1 MLGIGTVQLPCS
13 GECVRMWG
21 GVHEGSGW
29 GLCGLFGESS
39 SSKGMQSEFH
49 SLLFCSIS
57 WTVVFGLTGEFIWKE
72 LKRIGVEDLNNLWG

>member
-1 MLGIGTVQLPCS
+1 MLGIGAVQLPCS

-39 SSKGMQSEFH
+39 IIISLTFVSWRLLDSRFWTDRGIYLERVEAHWDRRSE
-49 SLLFCSIS
+49 
-57 WTVVFGLTGEFIWKE
+57 
-72 LKRIGVEDLNNLWG
+72 